1 MDLDTIENREAAY
14 QVAFIYLTHK
24 KYRLAERYPW
34 DTFVSNLASSIN
46 KDATI
51 ANTYFVEGVDDI
63 SDYLVVPI
71 ILKSGSKP
79 AVVQVD
85 VPGFA
90 LIRCD
95 AVPLPPDGVSTVS
108 VLDITRLSS
117 LPPGPVSI
125 KVRHNDLPDENDQS
139 LGSDLSD
146 GPEKDFVFELNNE
159 DRVRPTLVWKP
170 CRQSFSPFLPFY
182 KFAKDQ
188 FPSLPVEQFYL
199 RADFQVD
206 PRDRTA
212 SIPGFVEFDTMS
224 LGF

>member
-1 MDLDTIENREAAY
+1 MDLDTKENREAAY
-14 QVAFIYLTHK
+14 QVALIYLTHE
-24 KYRLAERYPW
+24 KYRLAERFPW
-34 DTFVSNLASSIN
+34 DTFVTKLASDID

-51 ANTYFVEGVDDI
+51 ANIYFVEGVDD
-63 SDYLVVPI
+63 SPDYFVVPI
-71 ILKSGSKP
+71 KLKSGSKP

-85 VPGFA
+85 VPGFD

-95 AVPLPPDGVSTVS
+95 AVPLPPDGVTTVS

-125 KVRHNDLPDENDQS
+125 KVRHNDL
-139 LGSDLSD
+139 LGDDDLSD
-146 GPEKDFVFELNNE
+146 DNDLSKGSEKDFVFELNHRE
-159 DRVRPTLVWKP
+159 RVRPTLVWKP

-199 RADFQVD
+199 RADFQVE
-206 PRDRTA
+206 PKDRTA
-212 SIPGFVEFDTMS
+212 SLEGFVEFDTMS